1 MAAASSL
8 NGSSAQLLWRL
19 VEVHNS
25 IVLVTVFPP
34 LLAAV
39 PYQELTSAG
48 WLRRGTP
55 PYITSQTLIE
65 ETEQGVHD
73 DVHAVCVTAYD
84 LMCGQAMF
92 DALDDKY
99 QSLSDNVRKGCE
111 AFCQRKL
118 ACSAEEVDEGQ
129 LLAAAEIHG
138 LVAIEEVRSD
148 THSLSTAHRFGLF
161 TAVGSECA
169 DH

>member
-1 MAAASSL
+1 M
-8 NGSSAQLLWRL
+8 
-19 VEVHNS
+19 
-25 IVLVTVFPP
+25 
-34 LLAAV
+34 
-39 PYQELTSAG
+39 
-48 WLRRGTP
+48 
-55 PYITSQTLIE
+55 
-65 ETEQGVHD
+65 HD